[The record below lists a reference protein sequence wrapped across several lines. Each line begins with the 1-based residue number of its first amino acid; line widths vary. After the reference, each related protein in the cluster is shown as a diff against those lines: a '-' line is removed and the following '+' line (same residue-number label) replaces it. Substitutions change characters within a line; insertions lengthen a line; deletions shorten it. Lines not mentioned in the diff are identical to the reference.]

1 MMKKDQEELLIRID
15 KLKDILNE
23 VLTLENL
30 SSEEIIDI
38 SKELDHLIVEYLRL
52 IKEKTI

>member
-23 VLTLENL
+23 VLTLENI